1 MSAEIKYSYRL
12 LLPLTAYSLIPSF
25 MNVIVHKTDCHF
37 SVVIV
42 LSSEIK
48 WNSFTESSHNS
59 VEYKESYET
68 FMSRHIFYNKSL
80 HDKGEIISCAFKLQI
95 KWNRKPFA

>member
-12 LLPLTAYSLIPSF
+12 LLPLTSYSLIPSF
-25 MNVIVHKTDCHF
+25 MNVIVHKKDCHF

-48 WNSFTESSHNS
+48 
-59 VEYKESYET
+59 
-68 FMSRHIFYNKSL
+68 
-80 HDKGEIISCAFKLQI
+80 
-95 KWNRKPFA
+95 